1 MFGKKLH
8 IMTQWIQTVTLIGNR
23 LYQLVNPIANV
34 WLQYTEVTHTATN
47 HALTDFPYPTLN
59 IMAVGANVL
68 VLKNVLIWAF
78 LHTSDLLYSGP
89 CPNIPLFNTQT
100 V

>member
-1 MFGKKLH
+1 
-8 IMTQWIQTVTLIGNR
+8 MTQWIQTVTLTGNR

-68 VLKNVLIWAF
+68 VLKQCAKMVLPP
-78 LHTSDLLYSGP
+78 LLESNCLGIKQWNIRAGP
-89 CPNIPLFNTQT
+89 
-100 V
+100 